1 MARRCLPRCGPAVSS
16 PLAVAVLAAKMAG
29 YRTAPLTAVAFF
41 LAVQHLVKIFSIR
54 VGAALC
60 WQEGTSD
67 RLLPVS
73 ISGDGCTDRGSVT
86 DRADSCVTEF
96 HHVGSAVQQQS
107 SRLSS
112 SWASESSRAGLEWSH
127 AQMGCTREPTAIPAE
142 TASCRRC
149 PHWISKPSGQQVHQQ
164 SVRRLH
170 CGGYRAPVQ
179 IVGMRGRSAGGGGS
193 THRSSWV
200 VAMRQARTWRC
211 AARAVPR
218 SSAAVQAVKRWCT
231 STQRAGGLGRRGAI
245 RSRRVT
251 GVQGDVARVTG
262 GGASLQHLNVAWR
275 RRWLRGSAS
284 LHRGQPRATM
294 AICTTP
300 PAAAAAAAAVAA
312 VASL

>member
-164 SVRRLH
+164 SVRRPH
-170 CGGYRAPVQ
+170 CGGYRAPAPDSWHAWAER
-179 IVGMRGRSAGGGGS
+179 RGRWK
-193 THRSSWV
+193 H
-200 VAMRQARTWRC
+200 
-211 AARAVPR
+211 
-218 SSAAVQAVKRWCT
+218 
-231 STQRAGGLGRRGAI
+231 
-245 RSRRVT
+245 
-251 GVQGDVARVTG
+251 
-262 GGASLQHLNVAWR
+262 
-275 RRWLRGSAS
+275 
-284 LHRGQPRATM
+284 
-294 AICTTP
+294 
-300 PAAAAAAAAVAA
+300 
-312 VASL
+312 